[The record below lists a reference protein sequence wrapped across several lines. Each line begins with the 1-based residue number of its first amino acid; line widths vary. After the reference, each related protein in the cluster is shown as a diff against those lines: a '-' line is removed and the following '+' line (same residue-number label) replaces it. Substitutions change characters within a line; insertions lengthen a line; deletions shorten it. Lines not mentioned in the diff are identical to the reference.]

1 MATNQYSTLGT
12 FTTAIAGATTAP
24 TLKNLA
30 SSGRKLGNEID
41 LTTTRPTLS
50 NWELK
55 CKFGTGPTANK
66 PIELYFIKAVDGTN
80 YEYGDDSNDPPLS
93 ALVGVFTVQSTTNS
107 QRISL
112 DGITLPNCKFK
123 PFIYNKTNQAF
134 TNVDDDN
141 ILSYRTYNIES
152 V

>member
-1 MATNQYSTLGT
+1 MATNQYSSLGT
-12 FTTAIAGATTAP
+12 FTTAIDGTSSTP

-30 SSGRKLGNEID
+30 ASGRKLGNEID
-41 LTTTRPTLS
+41 LTSTRPTLS

-66 PIELYFIKAVDGTN
+66 PIELYFIKAIDGTN

-93 ALVGVFTVQSTTNS
+93 ALAGVFTVQSTTNS

-112 DGITLPNCKFK
+112 EGVTLPNCKFK
-123 PFIYNKTNQAF
+123 PFIYNKTNQGF
-134 TNVDDDN
+134 TNVDSDN

>member
-1 MATNQYSTLGT
+1 MATNQYSSLSSV
-12 FTTAIAGATTAP
+12 TTAIDGTSSTP

-30 SSGRKLGNEID
+30 SSGRKIGNEID
-41 LTTTRPTLS
+41 LTASRPTLS

-66 PIELYFIKAVDGTN
+66 PVELYFIKAVDGTN

-93 ALVGVFTVQSTTNS
+93 ALVGVFPTQSTTNS

-112 DGITLPNCKFK
+112 DGISLPNCKFK
-123 PFIYNKTNQAF
+123 PYIYNKSGQGF
-134 TNVDDDN
+134 TNVDSDN
-141 ILSYRTYNIES
+141 VLTFRTFNIET